1 MSFIAKKL
9 QEMDKRDNL
18 DWRIIRRKVEGKLTV
33 EEERQ
38 LREWIGRDLRRAG
51 IYKVGGE
58 ILCRRGFAG
67 GPAGTGG
74 QCLATISCF
83 CASCREIFLS

>member
-38 LREWIGRDLRRAG
+38 LREWIGRDLRRQAF
-51 IYKVGGE
+51 IKSVEKYYAAEDLPVVLPE
-58 ILCRRGFAG
+58 QVDNAWQRF
-67 GPAGTGG
+67 
-74 QCLATISCF
+74 SCF